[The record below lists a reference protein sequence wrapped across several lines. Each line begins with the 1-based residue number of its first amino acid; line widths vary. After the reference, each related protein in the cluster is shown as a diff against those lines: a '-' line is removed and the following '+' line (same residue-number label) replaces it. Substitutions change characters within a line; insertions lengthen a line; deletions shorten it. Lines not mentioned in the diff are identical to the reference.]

1 MVFSCCVNYKGK
13 IKMRTYKV
21 YLTANPDSSLICR
34 TPQSLAVAK
43 EFYKGKGDITIEEI
57 LSVTLND
64 PMEQ

>member
-1 MVFSCCVNYKGK
+1 
-13 IKMRTYKV
+13 MRTYKV

-43 EFYKGKGDITIEEI
+43 ELYKGKGDITIEEI